1 MLHRD
6 AFSLVEVLIGLLVL
20 AIALLALAAVPP
32 MATKLYVSGADHEKA
47 MSLALDKL
55 EELEGRS
62 FNGSSISTSPEVTVT
77 SDDFVVTA
85 VLLNLDHSPNPDDD
99 FADVQVTVTWDSVV
113 GTPQIIVERR
123 LSRFG
128 SSTAE

>member
-1 MLHRD
+1 MKCVK

-32 MATKLYVSGADHEKA
+32 MATKLFVSGADHEKA
-47 MSLALDKL
+47 MSLALEKL

-62 FNGSSISTSPEVTVT
+62 FDGSSISSTSSTDSYGGTQFSWNLTVNPDNPD
-77 SDDFVVTA
+77 SGDDFT
-85 VLLNLDHSPNPDDD
+85 
-99 FADVQVTVTWDSVV
+99 DVSITVTWDAVV
-113 GTPQIIVERR
+113 GNPRVVVERR